1 MRRVAYPYGRYLL
14 KEKKVIDSGPQAKEF
29 MENLGFSTVKYDDD
43 NEGRGTL
50 IITVNKKIRELLKQ
64 KKPPGHLHTIL
75 GGLTF
80 DIPSFRDMDV
90 ESQRVGIELYLWPIE
105 EGILM
110 ELFVLPYME
119 HFDKP
124 EKYHVTQTEAEEI
137 TDWFLCEQVWEEIE
151 PKIVAEFGAEPVH
164 RRA

>member
-14 KEKKVIDSGPQAKEF
+14 KEKNVTDVGPQVKESL
-29 MENLGFSTVKYDDD
+29 ETLGFSIVKYDEE
-43 NEGRGTL
+43 NEKRGTL
-50 IITVNKKIRELLKQ
+50 VVAVNKKIIDLLIQ
-64 KKPPGHLHTIL
+64 KKPPGHLLTII

-90 ESQRVGIELYLWPIE
+90 ESQRVGVELYLWPID
-105 EGILM
+105 EGTLM
-110 ELFVLPYME
+110 ELFILPYME

-137 TDWFLCEQVWEEIE
+137 TDWFLCEQIWEEIE
-151 PKIVAEFGAEPVH
+151 PKLVAELQAELVH